1 MSRLMDI
8 YGDRGSGKT
17 LIMTYFAVK
26 ADKLNIPT
34 IADYKLNLPNFVPL
48 QIDDLLNLSYD
59 TALVQFDEFDVYMNN
74 RRSMSNLSLFIN
86 NAIKQSRKKNLD
98 IMSSTQLLDTIDWR
112 FTELTNIS
120 IIAYGIIEIKK
131 KEFFRYDIVLK
142 SMFGNKIRKLLLPV
156 DFMSTIWNLY
166 DTDEPII
173 QHDIKELTLDIK
185 DQKALNKEVERVTQK
200 IIDSRVEFGLGDKK
214 ITEKKL
220 HDILLQLEEPES
232 LAFYVSSRLNQ
243 KLGFDQ
249 YYCST
254 H

>member
-8 YGDRGSGKT
+8 YGDRGTGKT
-17 LIMTYFAVK
+17 LLMAYFAVK
-26 ADKLNIPT
+26 ANEMNIPV
-34 IADYKLNLPNFVPL
+34 IADYKLELPNFKPL
-48 QIDDLLNLSYD
+48 QVDELLQLKYD
-59 TALVQFDEFDVYMNN
+59 TALIQFDEFDVYMNN

-86 NAIKQSRKKNLD
+86 HTIKQSRKRSLD

-120 IIAYGIIEIKK
+120 IIAYGVIEVKK
-131 KEFFRYDIVLK
+131 KEFFRYDIVFK
-142 SMFGNKIRKLLLPV
+142 SIFGNRIRKLLIPS
-156 DFMSTIWNLY
+156 DFMASIWDKY

-173 QHDIKELTLDIK
+173 TSEVKDLALEVS
-185 DQKALNKEVERVTQK
+185 DQKKLNSEVERVTQK
-200 IIDSRVEFGLGDKK
+200 ILDNRLDFNIGEKK

-243 KLGFDQ
+243 KLGFD
-249 YYCST
+249 
-254 H
+254 